1 MREKYQKT
9 LKHATII
16 PMMEERKDPKDI
28 RSYKPVALVNIL
40 CKIFERITNKRLVW
54 YFEREKKVDD
64 RQFSFRKQRNTI
76 GVISNITTKIIDIFW
91 RKEKTEAIFFDI
103 EIAYDKFNREKT
115 LEQLE
120 NMGVQS
126 KQQT

>member
-1 MREKYQKT
+1 
-9 LKHATII
+9 
-16 PMMEERKDPKDI
+16 MEERKDPKDI